1 MTFQFVTWSGARCAE
16 HHCPSGLVG
25 TVGLSL
31 HHLAN
36 TEPHV
41 FREDPRDEEARP

>member
-25 TVGLSL
+25 TVGLPV
-31 HHLAN
+31 HQPAN
-36 TEPHV
+36 TESHV
-41 FREDPRDEEARP
+41 FPEGLRDEEARL